1 MLVAAGGP
9 VVDANSHGQVPLD
22 AQMVAPAFMVMAI
35 IYFMGTIS
43 GAHLNPAVT
52 LGFALRR
59 NFPWKRVSGY
69 LTAQVAGS
77 VLAAAFLRLC
87 FSSIAHLGA
96 TTPGAGV
103 GARCGGH

>member
-22 AQMVAPAFMVMAI
+22 AQMVAPALMVMAI

-52 LGFALRR
+52 LVS
-59 NFPWKRVSGY
+59 RV
-69 LTAQVAGS
+69 
-77 VLAAAFLRLC
+77 
-87 FSSIAHLGA
+87 
-96 TTPGAGV
+96 
-103 GARCGGH
+103 